1 MNIANN
7 ATETLDTGINP
18 FGRAAILRA
27 CSIEFDDSTW
37 SRAEEYAADGRVSQ
51 LDFNG
56 NNTLTA
62 LVAGGADQ
70 PYELRVVITRGRENL
85 SLRGICSCL

>member
-70 PYELRVVITRGRENL
+70 PYEL
-85 SLRGICSCL
+85 SLIHI